1 MIIEY
6 IHPVLN
12 EQVVAIGGH
21 YILTKEEKIDFCG
34 RHIVYQFGVG
44 VFDTTC
50 CGSGGCT
57 YVTVPGYVVSWK
69 ERKNKNGD
77 YVSKIEKITDES
89 EKKEINK
96 IIYRKELVQQVI
108 YQ

>member
-12 EQVVAIGGH
+12 EQVIAIGGH

-34 RHIVYQFGVG
+34 RQVLYQFGVG

-50 CGSGGCT
+50 CGSGGCA
-57 YVTVPGYVVSWK
+57 YVTVLSWK
-69 ERKNKNGD
+69 ERKNKEGH

-89 EKKEINK
+89 EQKEINK
-96 IIYRKELVQQVI
+96 IIHRKELAQQVI